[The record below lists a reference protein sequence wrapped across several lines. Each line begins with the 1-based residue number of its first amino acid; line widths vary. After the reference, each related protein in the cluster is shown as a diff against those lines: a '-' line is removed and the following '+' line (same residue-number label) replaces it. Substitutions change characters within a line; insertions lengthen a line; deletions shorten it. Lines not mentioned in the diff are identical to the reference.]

1 MVYFCAMMRLLKTW
15 LLLMLMTLL
24 PLQAVAAGMRL
35 SCANELQGTR
45 HSLSTDAGA
54 PACHQAQAT
63 PKMDGT
69 DSTDSAPGE
78 RHAVC
83 GACSASCMGAC
94 MSPPSAPA
102 LAASDGAQSVPLT
115 DTPPL
120 AGFVPDGPRR
130 PPRPA

>member
-1 MVYFCAMMRLLKTW
+1 
-15 LLLMLMTLL
+15 
-24 PLQAVAAGMRL
+24 
-35 SCANELQGTR
+35 
-45 HSLSTDAGA
+45 
-54 PACHQAQAT
+54 
-63 PKMDGT
+63 
-69 DSTDSAPGE
+69 SAPGE

-102 LAASDGAQSVPLT
+102 LAASDGAQNVTLT